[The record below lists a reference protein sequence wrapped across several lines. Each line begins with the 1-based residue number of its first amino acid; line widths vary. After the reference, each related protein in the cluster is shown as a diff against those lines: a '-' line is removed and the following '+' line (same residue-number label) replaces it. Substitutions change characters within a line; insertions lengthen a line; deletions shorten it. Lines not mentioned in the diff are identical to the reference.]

1 MWISA
6 IYKDLP
12 KLNVGG
18 QSLTGDTQPCPG
30 ADEVG
35 IIRFDRM
42 DDGLFAVIDD
52 NDNEYMLFHEQVDTS
67 DIKEGVYLASWQDKA
82 TQEWMWAVAHKV
94 GPTSYTIDAKHHVE
108 PQPH

>member
-12 KLNVGG
+12 KLSVGD
-18 QSLTGDTQPCPG
+18 QSLSG
-30 ADEVG
+30 EVG

-42 DDGLFAVIDD
+42 EDGLFVVIDD

-67 DIKEGVYLASWQDKA
+67 DIKEGVYLASWQDRPS
-82 TQEWMWAVAHKV
+82 QNWMWAVAHKV
-94 GPTSYTIDAKHHVE
+94 GQSSYTIDAKHHIE